1 MSDAADINKTLD
13 LYFDALHEGDIWK
26 LKQVFH
32 PNAHLYSATGDA
44 FVDLSFEDYLQMV
57 AERPSPQ
64 SQSQERTGRVVL
76 VDQSGPNSALVKVEA
91 SVKPRDFIDYL
102 TLLRI
107 DGQWKIISKTYH
119 FTEQGSRG
127 AQ

>member
-13 LYFDALHEGDIWK
+13 LYFDALYEGDIWK
-26 LKQVFH
+26 LKQVFQ
-32 PNAHLYSATGDA
+32 PNAHLYSATNDE
-44 FVDLSFEDYLQMV
+44 FVDLSLDDYLRLV
-57 AERPSPQ
+57 GGRPSPQ
-64 SQSQERTGRVVL
+64 SQSQERTGRVVFI
-76 VDQSGPNSALVKVEA
+76 DQSGPNSAMVKVEA

-102 TLLRI
+102 TLLKI
-107 DGQWKIISKTYH
+107 DGRWKIISKTYH

>member
-1 MSDAADINKTLD
+1 MSDSADITKTLD
-13 LYFDALHEGDIWK
+13 LYFDALYEGDIWK

-32 PNAHLYSATGDA
+32 PNAHLYSATDDE
-44 FVDLSFEDYLQMV
+44 FVDLSLKDYMRLV
-57 AERPSPQ
+57 GGRPSPQ

-76 VDQSGPNSALVKVEA
+76 IDQSGPNSAVVKVEA
-91 SVKPRDFIDYL
+91 SVKPKDFVDYL

-119 FTEQGSRG
+119 FTEGV
-127 AQ
+127 